1 MASWD
6 TIPSF
11 VARGQGLPAPSVLR
25 YYCAAARRGLPRE
38 SMTESTLDNPWPIR
52 QDRNSPHTERVGILV
67 LLAAILLAFATHTY
81 LLDAKSM
88 WIEEGL
94 SIYRAQLDLPGI
106 LSNVI
111 VIQDVPTHDT
121 DPPLYFILLHFL
133 LALAGNSEFVIR
145 FLSVACGVLLV
156 PLSYAFGTRLLGR
169 TVGLWTAVIA
179 ALSPLYLWYSQ
190 EARSYTMLVF
200 LTLFSNYSLLR
211 LWQSISQPR
220 AGRKRIALWVG
231 AYLLSTIGSIFT
243 HYGALFILFFQWVT
257 VLSLAVW
264 HRRWG
269 LLGLLGVASLVVT
282 PLVPFMAGRL
292 QTGAERGFRFVP
304 AWEMA
309 RDLLNA
315 FSLGMSVRL
324 DQVFLLD
331 VLFLLVA
338 LLGLVMTAR
347 GRRLAGVGTSLYLS
361 SYILLPTVVLYALSH
376 VKPMYEG
383 ARHLLIIS
391 PAYYALLAA
400 GLGVL
405 SRRFRYVTIVVVLF
419 MVGGVAYSTHNLFFY
434 PGYAKDDLRSAVNYV
449 KANIQPKEIVVLS
462 EPILWPL
469 WEYYY
474 GPDLVWTAL
483 PPYPLT
489 AGEETADQ
497 AAALAEEH
505 PGIWFAYAPSGAP
518 RDNKGM
524 VKSWFDQ
531 NLFPVDDASFHSVN
545 NFVAVAHYL
554 SRPPLVAEAPATMSE
569 TGANF
574 GDELLLLGYSGL
586 PDSISPGQRLHLTLY
601 WQVLTGP
608 WEDYS
613 LSFVLAAADGTT
625 WSQTDI
631 VPFNK
636 FYPTSQWPPDTIV
649 AQAVTV
655 SLPYACPP
663 GRYEWQLAVYSPLT
677 WSRLPVLSGPAAPSG
692 TAATVV
698 AVEVP
703 ATPAASEPSLSV
715 QHPVHRLFGGR
726 IALLGYDLPQT
737 EYRAGQTISLD
748 LYWQAFAGSAADYH
762 DVLRLTDETG
772 RVLAESTSPLPDA
785 PRTSLVR
792 AQYALTV
799 PGRASGHRCSLTVE
813 VRDRTTG
820 RTLYST
826 YGLGHSQRTSLT
838 LGQVLIAQEQRLFTP
853 PDIPNP
859 RSEVL
864 GDEIE
869 FLGYRLADASPTPG
883 TELKFTLYWRAMRDV
898 QTSYT
903 VFVHLVDE
911 EGRIWAQADAPP
923 CGGARLTSG
932 WIQDEIV
939 VDERSITVGH
949 EIPPGLYTLVCG
961 MYDASTG
968 LRLPVSSQ
976 TGEPRPG
983 DAIPLELITI
993 TD

>member
-1 MASWD
+1 M
-6 TIPSF
+6 
-11 VARGQGLPAPSVLR
+11 
-25 YYCAAARRGLPRE
+25 
-38 SMTESTLDNPWPIR
+38 MESTLGNPWPVR
-52 QDRNSPHTERVGILV
+52 KDRNSRQAEKVGSLL

-121 DPPLYFILLHFL
+121 HPPLYFILLHFL
-133 LALAGNSEFVIR
+133 LALAGSSEFVIR

-169 TVGLWTAVIA
+169 RVGLWAAVIA

-211 LWQSISQPR
+211 LWQWTSQPR
-220 AGRKRIALWVG
+220 AGRKRIALWVS
-231 AYLLSTIGSIFT
+231 AYLLFAIGSIFT
-243 HYGALFILFFQWVT
+243 HYGALFILLFQWVT
-257 VLSLAVW
+257 VLGLAVW
-264 HRRWG
+264 HRRWA
-269 LLGLLGVASLVVT
+269 LLGLLGVASLVVA
-282 PLVPFMAGRL
+282 PLIPFMAGRL
-292 QTGAERGFRFVP
+292 QTGAERGFRFVA

-309 RDLLNA
+309 RDLVNA

-331 VLFLLVA
+331 LLFLLVA
-338 LLGLVMTAR
+338 LLGLVMIAR
-347 GRRLAGVGTSLYLS
+347 GRRLSGVGTSLYLS
-361 SYILLPTVVLYALSH
+361 GYLLFPTVVLYALSH

-391 PAYYALLAA
+391 PAYYVLLAA
-400 GLGVL
+400 GLDVL

-434 PGYAKDDLRSAVNYV
+434 PGYAKDDLRSAVNHV
-449 KANIQPKEIVVLS
+449 KADIQPGEIVVLS

-474 GPDLVWTAL
+474 GPDLIWTAL

-489 AGEETADQ
+489 AGEETRAQ
-497 AAALAEEH
+497 AAALGEEY
-505 PGIWFAYAPSGAP
+505 PGIWFAYAPPGAP
-518 RDNKGM
+518 RDNKGI
-524 VKSWFDQ
+524 VKTWFDQ

-554 SRPPLVAEAPATMSE
+554 SRPPLVAEAPPTMKD
-569 TGANF
+569 TAADF

-601 WQVLTGP
+601 WQVLTRP
-608 WEDYS
+608 QEDYS
-613 LSFVLAAADGTT
+613 LSFALAGPDGTV

-631 VPFNK
+631 VPFNG
-636 FYPTSQWPPDTIV
+636 FYPTSQWPPGTIV
-649 AQAVTV
+649 AQAVTI
-655 SLPYACPP
+655 SPPYACPP
-663 GRYEWQLAVYSPLT
+663 GRYEWQLAVYSPPT
-677 WSRLPVLSGPAAPSG
+677 WSQLPVLSGPAAPSG
-692 TAATVV
+692 TAATIA
-698 AVEVP
+698 AVELP
-703 ATPAASEPSLSV
+703 ATAAGSAPSLSV
-715 QHPVHRLFGGR
+715 QHPVHLLFGGR
-726 IALLGYDLPQT
+726 IALLGYDLPQI
-737 EYRAGQTISLD
+737 EYRAGQAIPLD
-748 LYWQAFAGSAADYH
+748 LYWQSFAGSTADFQA
-762 DVLRLTDETG
+762 VLRLTDEAG
-772 RVLAESTSPLPDA
+772 RVLAESASPLPDA
-785 PRTSLVR
+785 PPQSLVR
-792 AQYALTV
+792 AQDALIV
-799 PGRASGHRCSLTVE
+799 PGRASGHRCSLTIE
-813 VRDRTTG
+813 VRDGTTN
-820 RTLYST
+820 RILYPT
-826 YGLGHSQRTSLT
+826 YALGHSQRTPLALS
-838 LGQVLIAQEQRLFTP
+838 QVLIAEEQRLFTP
-853 PDIPNP
+853 PDIASP

-869 FLGYRLADASPTPG
+869 LLGYSLSDSSPAPG
-883 TELKFTLYWRAMRDV
+883 TELSFTLYWRALRDV
-898 QTSYT
+898 QRSYT

-911 EGRIWAQADAPP
+911 EGHIWAQADAPP

-939 VDERSITVGH
+939 IDERSITVGQ
-949 EIPPGLYTLVCG
+949 EVPPGLYTLVCG
-961 MYDASTG
+961 MYDATTG
-968 LRLPVSSQ
+968 IRLPVSSQ
-976 TGEPRPG
+976 TGEPRPE
-983 DAIPLELITI
+983 DAIPLERLTI
-993 TD
+993 PD